1 MEPVMLNFLATT
13 ENIKYKKENNRITIA
28 GKLSNKHSG
37 KLLFAI
43 SVVENESRAVLSDIG
58 DRAITRANQDSTE
71 PE

>member
-1 MEPVMLNFLATT
+1 MLSFLATT
-13 ENIKYKKENNRITIA
+13 ENIKYKIRTTDFTIA

-43 SVVENESRAVLSDIG
+43 SVVENESRAVLSDIR
-58 DRAITRANQDSTE
+58 DRTTTRANKNSIE